1 MHWLTV
7 TTCKSVG
14 YTHGVEL
21 LGQQTCFRR
30 YGSFP
35 EWLCQFILSKV
46 CEGYSCYPTF
56 RILGLIS
63 TYGRYEALSCVFFC
77 SFLSVIKW
85 SAFSYVEQI
94 FGYLLLWRAHLRL
107 LQIFFLLVWPS
118 LPYKYVRIVYIYA
131 RYKSIVGYSYG
142 KYLLLVCGL
151 PFHFLNSGFCWPE
164 MCNLNAIQFMIFS
177 LYD

>member
-107 LQIFFLLVWPS
+107 LQIFFFYWFDHLFLTNMWELCIYMLDINPLLD
-118 LPYKYVRIVYIYA
+118 IVMANI
-131 RYKSIVGYSYG
+131 
-142 KYLLLVCGL
+142 
-151 PFHFLNSGFCWPE
+151 FC
-164 MCNLNAIQFMIFS
+164 
-177 LYD
+177 